1 MSREHIDA
9 LGQKAARDPAL
20 AAAIK
25 AARTPADVAGIGAEH
40 GCDFTASEL
49 ASYLGF
55 SPKDEIDDAKLDGVT
70 GGASNSASSVQA
82 GDLLLHRWQRSA
94 GGGDISPWT
103 VTHGGSGGR

>member
-40 GCDFTASEL
+40 GCEFTAGEL

-55 SPKDEIDDAKLDGVT
+55 SPKDELDDAKLDGVA
-70 GGASNSASSVQA
+70 GGASSGASAVQA
-82 GDLLLHRWQRSA
+82 GDLLLHRWQSA
-94 GGGDISPWT
+94 GSGDVSPWT
-103 VTHGGSGGR
+103 VTHGGSSGR